1 MQSME
6 NCVNIWCED
15 TCLWIFMGLFFSYT
29 SWKFF
34 WVSPHSSDAMQ
45 RNGAVENSTYDSLS
59 LSHSYHLPKW
69 RQSQVISHDDNSICS
84 FWVLELAYFHLIEGV
99 RQWCQEQRC
108 VVWTASSDISEG
120 SDTGGTLAGSC
131 CSQQAC
137 HSKETE
143 AGSGLGMPGEWLVWK
158 AVRLARR
165 FKWDWKGR
173 GRGWH

>member
-99 RQWCQEQRC
+99 RQWCQEPAMCSVDCIRWHLWRKWHWRWFGRQLLF
-108 VVWTASSDISEG
+108 TASLPLKGDWSRH
-120 SDTGGTLAGSC
+120 LAWEC
-131 CSQQAC
+131 LV
-137 HSKETE
+137 
-143 AGSGLGMPGEWLVWK
+143 SGWSGKLSV
-158 AVRLARR
+158 
-165 FKWDWKGR
+165 
-173 GRGWH
+173 